1 MLEKFV
7 ELKILKVSD
16 YSDNYLSW
24 MNDKDVVK
32 YSENRFKS
40 FSKKGQIDYIKSFIN
55 NKKNFLYGI
64 FFKKHI
70 EILCWVQLK
79 IKHLR

>member
-55 NKKNFLYGI
+55 NKKNF
-64 FFKKHI
+64 
-70 EILCWVQLK
+70 
-79 IKHLR
+79 